1 MAGVGFPCPAGMAI
15 PEIPEPA
22 EPAGAVRRDDIFIKE
37 NEALNLIFTRII
49 RPAFV
54 AGAIRLHHSS
64 ITGRASQLFGNLQQL
79 DHPFEQASCAAAVN
93 TAMIKAQRDLRL
105 SSWNEFLFLFVP

>member
-15 PEIPEPA
+15 PEIPEPV

-54 AGAIRLHHSS
+54 AGRDPAASFVDYRTS
-64 ITGRASQLFGNLQQL
+64 ITVVWE
-79 DHPFEQASCAAAVN
+79 PPAARSHV
-93 TAMIKAQRDLRL
+93 
-105 SSWNEFLFLFVP
+105 